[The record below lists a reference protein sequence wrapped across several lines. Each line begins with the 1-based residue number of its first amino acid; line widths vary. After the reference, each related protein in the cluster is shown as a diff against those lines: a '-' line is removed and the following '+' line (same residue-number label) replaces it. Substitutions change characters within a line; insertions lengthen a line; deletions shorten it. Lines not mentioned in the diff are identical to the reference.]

1 MGKRTR
7 EREAAALLPMAKRL
21 QQSADAIIAAPKAE
35 EDDLEAQI
43 KALEADL
50 GSSSDDDSDSSSD
63 DDESGDEAPAAVVN
77 LSEYQNDVVPSL
89 PEELLPKVSCQS
101 NKVATHKKPKTAAP
115 AKVKIVGKVPFACK
129 PCGFIGADL
138 DDFLAHK
145 KTTAHLEECGQVGFK
160 CKLCVKEFTSA
171 DQLAEHK
178 LGKWHLMRVRTKK
191 DKFVVQGPRVCYDFL
206 RGKCSYGDKCSF
218 EHSAKTSA
226 TKICNQFVAG
236 TCRFGDKCIFAH
248 SKE

>member
-7 EREAAALLPMAKRL
+7 EREEAALLPMAKRL
-21 QQSADAIIAAPKAE
+21 QQSADAIIVKPKAE

-50 GSSSDDDSDSSSD
+50 GSSSDDDSES
-63 DDESGDEAPAAVVN
+63 SGDEAPAAVVN
-77 LSEYQNDVVPSL
+77 LSEYQNDTVPSL
-89 PEELLPKVSCQS
+89 PGELLPKVSCQS
-101 NKVATHKKPKTAAP
+101 NKVATHKKPKKAVEPA

-129 PCGFIGADL
+129 PCGFIGVDL

-191 DKFVVQGPRVCYDFL
+191 DKFVVQGPRVCYDFM
-206 RGKCSYGDKCSF
+206 RGQCSYGDKCSF
-218 EHSAKTSA
+218 EHSAKSNA
-226 TKICNQFVAG
+226 TKVCNQFRAG
-236 TCRFGDKCIFAH
+236 SCRFGDKCIFAH
-248 SKE
+248 TKE